1 MQKHIHEILVHLGE
15 NPERAGLKD
24 TPKRVSESLKELTS
38 GYQVSASDV
47 IGDSLFKAPS
57 QDLVIQQNMEFYSLC
72 EHHLLPFFGKAHIAY
87 IPDRHII
94 GLSKMGRI
102 IDVFSQRLQVQERL
116 THEIAEALFNT
127 LKPQGLAIVIE
138 AQHFCMMMRGI
149 KKQGSITS
157 TQSLRGTFANDP
169 QLRREVMSQLTARR

>member
-15 NPERAGLKD
+15 NPHRPGLKD

-38 GYQVSASDV
+38 GYKVSASDV
-47 IGDSLFKAPS
+47 IGDSLFEAPS

-116 THEIAEALFNT
+116 TNEIAEAIFHT
-127 LKPQGLAIVIE
+127 LKPQGLAVVIE
-138 AQHFCMMMRGI
+138 AQHFCMMMRGT